1 MDSRARH
8 RLLSTV
14 DRLLLERGELDPLE
28 YLLAIGCVDYADYR
42 EWRHRRRPVLQSALR
57 LPVEEVTAALAHAQ
71 AYAIEQRLS
80 VEVCPPTAWDQDQGP
95 LSVGPSRTLAELC
108 SHRLVR
114 PGNRLQGDLF
124 QDSAKTIALDAVN
137 RALAEHRFDAG
148 RSALER
154 LSELPNTHVLVN
166 DYLRLI
172 RAAERCSTEPAE
184 RMRELEE
191 DVAPLAASTL
201 AVRARDYLA
210 PLWAE
215 LAERLEGRLF
225 TPSLPN
231 LHASYAHAQAHA
243 WNRVALS
250 IETELDARPHPL
262 LLVRLAE
269 AYARQSRRE
278 AARRLWTRLCW
289 EHPQTA
295 AQTLAHAPGDDGIAQ
310 RWREFISADPELP
323 SEDFPAWLLIADLS
337 QRSHVP
343 PALAPDNRNGRVYCA
358 VHHLITTDGEMQARM
373 ALHALR
379 PDLLKIFL
387 DRRRAAHDVIVKI

>member
-1 MDSRARH
+1 M
-8 RLLSTV
+8 
-14 DRLLLERGELDPLE
+14 
-28 YLLAIGCVDYADYR
+28 
-42 EWRHRRRPVLQSALR
+42 
-57 LPVEEVTAALAHAQ
+57 
-71 AYAIEQRLS
+71 
-80 VEVCPPTAWDQDQGP
+80 
-95 LSVGPSRTLAELC
+95 
-108 SHRLVR
+108 
-114 PGNRLQGDLF
+114 
-124 QDSAKTIALDAVN
+124 
-137 RALAEHRFDAG
+137 
-148 RSALER
+148 
-154 LSELPNTHVLVN
+154 
-166 DYLRLI
+166 
-172 RAAERCSTEPAE
+172 
-184 RMRELEE
+184 
-191 DVAPLAASTL
+191 
-201 AVRARDYLA
+201 
-210 PLWAE
+210 
-215 LAERLEGRLF
+215 
-225 TPSLPN
+225 PN

-387 DRRRAAHDVIVKI
+387 DRRRAAHDVIVKV

>member
-1 MDSRARH
+1 MDSKARH

-28 YLLAIGCVDYADYR
+28 YLLAIGGVDYADYR

-154 LSELPNTHVLVN
+154 LSELPDTHVLVN

-172 RAAERCSTEPAE
+172 RAATSARGTSWPPWRT
-184 RMRELEE
+184 R
-191 DVAPLAASTL
+191 AAIRRS
-201 AVRARDYLA
+201 AK
-210 PLWAE
+210 WAE
-215 LAERLEGRLF
+215 L
-225 TPSLPN
+225 
-231 LHASYAHAQAHA
+231 
-243 WNRVALS
+243 
-250 IETELDARPHPL
+250 
-262 LLVRLAE
+262 
-269 AYARQSRRE
+269 SRRYTISISSQ
-278 AARRLWTRLCW
+278 ACFQAWSRRT
-289 EHPQTA
+289 
-295 AQTLAHAPGDDGIAQ
+295 
-310 RWREFISADPELP
+310 
-323 SEDFPAWLLIADLS
+323 
-337 QRSHVP
+337 
-343 PALAPDNRNGRVYCA
+343 
-358 VHHLITTDGEMQARM
+358 
-373 ALHALR
+373 
-379 PDLLKIFL
+379 
-387 DRRRAAHDVIVKI
+387 

>member
-1 MDSRARH
+1 MQSSSASVSKSV
-8 RLLSTV
+8 L
-14 DRLLLERGELDPLE
+14 
-28 YLLAIGCVDYADYR
+28 
-42 EWRHRRRPVLQSALR
+42 RRRGIKIKVRCRSAR
-57 LPVEEVTAALAHAQ
+57 QEPWWSCAA
-71 AYAIEQRLS
+71 
-80 VEVCPPTAWDQDQGP
+80 
-95 LSVGPSRTLAELC
+95 
-108 SHRLVR
+108 HRLVR

-154 LSELPNTHVLVN
+154 LSELPDTHVLVN

-184 RMRELEE
+184 RLRELEE
-191 DVAPLAASTL
+191 DIAPLAASTL

-243 WNRVALS
+243 WNRVASS
-250 IETELDARPHPL
+250 IEAELDAHPHPL

-358 VHHLITTDGEMQARM
+358 VHHLITTDGEMQARA
-373 ALHALR
+373 ALHGLR

-387 DRRRAAHDVIVKI
+387 DRRRAAYDAPLDIKGLTLSREVLKDR